1 MRLAM
6 RAIAL
11 CAATL
16 LAACAH
22 TERRNPMSEFL
33 SSEIR
38 VTEHRGAD
46 DLLSGGLGYAGL
58 ANPVAPMP
66 ADGAAPTPEELR
78 RRALH
83 ANWRAIV
90 DLVPTGG
97 FGTIYGGVPSVPGR
111 EYQAFA
117 KVPGAK
123 HSHRLLA
130 QLPDGFDKAKR
141 CLVVTPVSGSR
152 GAYGSIGVAGAWA
165 LPRGCAIVYTDKG
178 AGTGLFDVASG
189 TGVALDGT
197 RAEPGAQP
205 LEFAPEGAVAPGQ
218 AVLYKHAH
226 SGDNPEADWGRHVIQ
241 AARFG
246 LHALS
251 LAFPEL
257 APFTPENTRLIAFGI
272 SNGGG
277 AVLRAAELPE
287 AAWFEAMIAGEPN
300 VTVAGVRPLYD
311 VSTEAALFQPCILL
325 DPRIADA
332 AWPVPPGALSVPA
345 ALRCASL
352 ASAGM
357 LGAGTPVQQ
366 AAEAY
371 ERLRASGWDEGA
383 LALSPTNVMF
393 DLWRAVGAT
402 YAAAYART
410 GTGPMPCGYAF
421 GAVDPAGK
429 ARATLASERALWWSD
444 SAGVAPSAGVMIVDG
459 KAAAP
464 DPALPGLQCLR
475 ALWQGDDATARAVK
489 AGVEAVRGSGV
500 VKSKRV
506 AVVHGSDDGLVP
518 AAFTSRPWSLSAH
531 AQNPRADIR
540 YYEVEH
546 AQHFDAFLGLPAYGA
561 RYVPLI
567 PYLWRLLDL
576 TLEKAPLP
584 PEGKVATRPR
594 GAGTGGVPPALT
606 KDNLGDWFR

>member
-1 MRLAM
+1 
-6 RAIAL
+6 
-11 CAATL
+11 
-16 LAACAH
+16 
-22 TERRNPMSEFL
+22 
-33 SSEIR
+33 
-38 VTEHRGAD
+38 
-46 DLLSGGLGYAGL
+46 
-58 ANPVAPMP
+58 
-66 ADGAAPTPEELR
+66 
-78 RRALH
+78 
-83 ANWRAIV
+83 
-90 DLVPTGG
+90 
-97 FGTIYGGVPSVPGR
+97 
-111 EYQAFA
+111 
-117 KVPGAK
+117 
-123 HSHRLLA
+123 
-130 QLPDGFDKAKR
+130 
-141 CLVVTPVSGSR
+141 
-152 GAYGSIGVAGAWA
+152 
-165 LPRGCAIVYTDKG
+165 
-178 AGTGLFDVASG
+178 
-189 TGVALDGT
+189 
-197 RAEPGAQP
+197 
-205 LEFAPEGAVAPGQ
+205 
-218 AVLYKHAH
+218 VLYKHAH

-241 AARFG
+241 AASFG
-246 LHALS
+246 LQALA
-251 LAFPEL
+251 LAFPEQ

-311 VSTEAALFQPCILL
+311 VSTEAALYQPCILL

-332 AWPVPPGALSVPA
+332 AWPVPPGALSVAA

-366 AAEAY
+366 AAEGY
-371 ERLRASGWDEGA
+371 DRLRASGWDEGA
-383 LALSPTNVMF
+383 LALAPTSVMF

-421 GAVDPAGK
+421 GAVDPTGK

-489 AGVEAVRGSGV
+489 AGVEAVRGSGA

-506 AVVHGSDDGLVP
+506 AVVHGRDDGLVP

-531 AQNPRADIR
+531 AQTPGADIR

-576 TLEKAPLP
+576 TLEKSPLP

-594 GAGTGGVPPALT
+594 GAGAGGVPPALT